1 MGMVLTGAI
10 MFGATYALLLT
21 TTLGNA
27 DGNGKWNLIPFAG
40 PALYARSQR
49 CASPCDDI
57 GTPIFTVFFTGAEVV
72 GAALFASGYIFQREW
87 VVADRPR
94 VAAGRR
100 PTFTFLPRID
110 RLGASLA
117 AVGTF

>member
-1 MGMVLTGAI
+1 MVLTGAI
-10 MFGATYALLLT
+10 MFGAAYALLLT

-27 DGNGKWNLIPFAG
+27 DGNGRWNLIPFAG
-40 PALYARSQR
+40 PALYAHSQK

-57 GTPIFTVFFTGAEVV
+57 GTPIFTVFFTGVEVV
-72 GAALFASGYIFQREW
+72 GAALFAGGYIFQRPW
-87 VVADRPR
+87 VVPDEPR

-100 PTFTFLPRID
+100 PTVTLLPRID
-110 RLGASLA
+110 RMSASLA

>member
-1 MGMVLTGAI
+1 MVWTGAI

-21 TTLGNA
+21 TTLGNS

-40 PALYARSQR
+40 PALFARSQQ

-57 GTPIFTVFFTGAEVV
+57 GTPIFTIFFTGAEVV
-72 GAALFASGYIFQREW
+72 GAALFASGYILQRQW
-87 VVADRPR
+87 LVPDQPR

-110 RLGASLA
+110 RMGASLA